1 MLLGCYGLVILICG
15 ADDAGRLFSDS
26 MAWTPMHVISLVRIE
41 KEERFIVPQLLFPTK
56 SVSYATRMCSIQLS
70 LRLFNMAMHVSWYVR

>member
-1 MLLGCYGLVILICG
+1 
-15 ADDAGRLFSDS
+15 
-26 MAWTPMHVISLVRIE
+26 MHVISLVRIE
-41 KEERFIVPQLLFPTK
+41 KEERFIAPQLLFPTK